1 VRFGVF
7 KEFVDA
13 SSLQAEI
20 GIIGQQRI
28 KRQFEETVQRASPRI
43 DGGNSRR
50 SQHNVFL
57 LGMFADIPEKGRL
70 SRTRFPRQENR
81 LAGVLYE
88 VQGILKL
95 LVLSVGYEGHM
106 HSWLS
111 TLNFRLFRIVL
122 VHWLCRCRQRS

>member
-1 VRFGVF
+1 MVF
-7 KEFVDA
+7 TARRDTGAPPRLEGPVGSAGPVVD
-13 SSLQAEI
+13 S
-20 GIIGQQRI
+20 
-28 KRQFEETVQRASPRI
+28 
-43 DGGNSRR
+43 
-50 SQHNVFL
+50 
-57 LGMFADIPEKGRL
+57 
-70 SRTRFPRQENR
+70 FPRQENR

>member
-1 VRFGVF
+1 MAAIPV
-7 KEFVDA
+7 EPA
-13 SSLQAEI
+13 
-20 GIIGQQRI
+20 
-28 KRQFEETVQRASPRI
+28 
-43 DGGNSRR
+43 
-50 SQHNVFL
+50 HVFL

-106 HSWLS
+106 HSWLQPS
-111 TLNFRLFRIVL
+111 TFDYSVLF
-122 VHWLCRCRQRS
+122 